1 MILDNPDLFFLSVMH
16 ECWEANF
23 QNTNTI
29 EGVFALYRRLPD
41 ATRLL
46 SSEAGSNRYCDLFRL
61 YHNTMPPFTG
71 PHQYESPVERLGI
84 NLHGK
89 NYLDLLYPTRHRI
102 THIFAGNHPLSF
114 EKTNNFHPIKT
125 AQALIL
131 SE

>member
-1 MILDNPDLFFLSVMH
+1 MILDNPDLFSIRNARVLG
-16 ECWEANF
+16 ANF

-29 EGVFALYRRLPD
+29 EGVFALYRRLLD
-41 ATRLL
+41 ATRFL

-102 THIFAGNHPLSF
+102 THIFAGNHPLSS